1 MAAVEQGLAGPSAE
15 VVVLGIAVRLP
26 AFVEATALIAA
37 QVARVRLANVAA
49 MLSKF
54 SLPL

>member
-1 MAAVEQGLAGPSAE
+1 MEQGLAGPSAE
-15 VVVLGIAVRLP
+15 VVVLGIAVRLL